1 MLSQCLTR
9 RRRPPT
15 MAEIPVPGHQNYE
28 AIIAD
33 MGAPSHGRRFSAIPI
48 WNHWP
53 LSRIRGVR
61 PSGKLDAVLE
71 WLDGR
76 AKAFHYRNG
85 SSIFRRSRA
94 YIGRV
99 GAAGQRKKI
108 TRMKWARP
116 GQSRLG
122 NQAGPATSSIF
133 ALSGHAIIPDRFVRE
148 LNLIHEY

>member
-1 MLSQCLTR
+1 
-9 RRRPPT
+9 

-99 GAAGQRKKI
+99 GAAG
-108 TRMKWARP
+108 
-116 GQSRLG
+116 
-122 NQAGPATSSIF
+122 
-133 ALSGHAIIPDRFVRE
+133 
-148 LNLIHEY
+148 